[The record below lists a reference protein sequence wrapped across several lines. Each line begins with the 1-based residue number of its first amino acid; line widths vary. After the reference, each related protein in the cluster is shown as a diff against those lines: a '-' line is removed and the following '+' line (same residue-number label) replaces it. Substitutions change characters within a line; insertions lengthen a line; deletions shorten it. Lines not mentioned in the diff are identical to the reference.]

1 MNKHAIAIKGF
12 RKRVGTYNKVSI
24 FHWTQTLGRSM
35 SSETGKIEVFGPAC
49 TRVIMETILGM
60 HLYF

>member
-24 FHWTQTLGRSM
+24 FHWKQTLERSM
-35 SSETGKIEVFGPAC
+35 SSETGKIEVSLVQLALE
-49 TRVIMETILGM
+49 VSWKQS
-60 HLYF
+60 

>member
-24 FHWTQTLGRSM
+24 FHWKQTLGRSM
-35 SSETGKIEVFGPAC
+35 SLETGKIEVSLVQLALE
-49 TRVIMETILGM
+49 VSWKQS
-60 HLYF
+60 